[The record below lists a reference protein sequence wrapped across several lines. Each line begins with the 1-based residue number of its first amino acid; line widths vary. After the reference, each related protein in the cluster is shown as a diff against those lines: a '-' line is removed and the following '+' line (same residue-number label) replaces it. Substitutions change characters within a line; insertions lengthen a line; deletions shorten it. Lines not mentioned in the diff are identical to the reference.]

1 MTSKLPD
8 LLIHHILSFVKVKQA
23 VQTCILSKRWRY
35 IWTSL
40 PFLNFDISDLPQ
52 QSYRCNYHLDRLV
65 DNVLSL
71 RDNRCFDMRRF
82 HLIGGYAAFKS
93 ISHLRR
99 WIIGVARSNVEDI
112 YVQFYGSY
120 NNNDREFR
128 VLDCVFTCN
137 LLTKLELDLSTSC
150 KIILPNFISLPR
162 LRYLKLNNPSFDYDA
177 LTKLC
182 NNCPLLEHLDLSGI
196 RNSEPLNIN
205 ISSHTLKHLSLG
217 VANSSAPLNITISSL
232 SLKHFEVHIGYHSS
246 IHNTL
251 RLCAPNLVYLVLS
264 NLDYMLLEDVSSLVR
279 ADVGVQLKPRKLNA
293 KFWRIHAQDTLK
305 SLKSLRNV
313 KDLTISLRPLKDVRR
328 VQELLQEQ
336 PFEFSNLQRL
346 KLQNISPSKDSM
358 HAIASLVKISPIIES
373 IKLELCQD
381 VETNYSYNH
390 NYNYNH
396 SDTDAEQEMESDP
409 HTGEPT
415 VDLEG
420 LLADTM
426 KQLKSVEIS
435 GLQGSDNELEFIQ
448 ILMKNAMVLKKMVLR
463 TQLYRSRIEKFC
475 EEEENFPSASSSLR
489 ICFHLLQNF

>member
-1 MTSKLPD
+1 MEAINSQNSNTTIDEDNINKLPD

-23 VQTCILSKRWRY
+23 FQTCILSKRWRY

-40 PFLNFDISDLPQ
+40 PFMNFDISDLPQ
-52 QSYRCNYHLDRLV
+52 QSYRCHYHLDRLV

-82 HLIGGYAAFKS
+82 HLIGGYAAIKS
-93 ISHLRR
+93 ISHLHR
-99 WIIGVARSNVEDI
+99 WIISVARSNVEDI
-112 YVQFYGSY
+112 YVQFNGSY

-128 VLDCVFTCN
+128 VPDCVFTCKS
-137 LLTKLELDLSTSC
+137 LTKLELDLSMSC

-162 LRYLKLNNPSFDYDA
+162 LRYLKLNNPSFDHDA

-182 NNCPLLEHLDLSGI
+182 TNFPLLEHLDSSGI
-196 RNSEPLNIN
+196 SSYEPLNIN

-232 SLKHFEVHIGYHSS
+232 SLKHFEVHIGYHNS

-251 RLCAPNLVYLVLS
+251 RLCAANLVYLVLS
-264 NLDYMLLEDVSSLVR
+264 NLDYMLLEDVSSLVT

-293 KFWRIHAQDTLK
+293 KFWRIHAPDTLK
-305 SLKSLRNV
+305 SLKSLHNV
-313 KDLTISLRPLKDVRR
+313 KDLTISLQPLKDVIR

-346 KLQNISPSKDSM
+346 KLQNISHSTDSM

-381 VETNYSYNH
+381 VETSY
-390 NYNYNH
+390 NYNY

-409 HTGEPT
+409 HTGEAT

-426 KQLKSVEIS
+426 KQLKSVEIN

-475 EEEENFPSASSSLR
+475 EEE
-489 ICFHLLQNF
+489 